1 MATRRTTGPARTPES
16 PQPAAEKSA
25 PRRRAGSETPAPAS
39 GAAAAAHITVSEEAR
54 RAMIEQAAYLRA
66 ERRGFAP
73 GGEAEDWLAAEEEVD
88 ALLRAGHGR
97 PPQ

>member
-1 MATRRTTGPARTPES
+1 MATRRTPGPARTAEP
-16 PQPAAEKSA
+16 PQPAAEKAA
-25 PRRRAGSETPAPAS
+25 PRRRAASETP
-39 GAAAAAHITVSEEAR
+39 AAAAAHITVSEEAR

-73 GGEAEDWLAAEEEVD
+73 GGEAEDWVAAEAEVD

-97 PPQ
+97 VPQ